1 MKIADWPNNLAAMAP
16 AKWAAERLDEL
27 GLDELA
33 TYVYDAGEGWE
44 RVTRLLIATGA
55 GILDV
60 SERAA
65 SGDQTGPG
73 GGVWRSEGELIP
85 WGAVRRPRL
94 TFTEFTSNQQ
104 LSVTFKLENPEL
116 DRTEAR
122 RPPLSEDPRTA
133 LVDFANE
140 CMRRA
145 SWAPVD
151 A

>member
-1 MKIADWPNNLAAMAP
+1 VKIADWPNDLARMAP
-16 AKWAAERLDEL
+16 ATWAAERLHEL

-33 TYVYDAGEGWE
+33 AYAYDEGEGWE
-44 RVTRLLIATGA
+44 RITRILVATAA

-65 SGDQTGPG
+65 SGDQAGPG
-73 GGVWRSEGELIP
+73 DDVWRSEGELIP

-94 TFTEFTSNQQ
+94 TFTEFTSKRQ
-104 LSVTFKLENPEL
+104 LLVMFKLEHPEL
-116 DRTEAR
+116 DRTEAKM
-122 RPPLSEDPRTA
+122 PPLNEAPRTA

-145 SWAPVD
+145 SWVPKSD
-151 A
+151 